1 MVPYSLEK
9 FNQVIDL
16 IYSKVFG
23 HVSSLN
29 SFFESQM
36 KSPNLGKILAEV
48 DSIWDT
54 IGKKDTD
61 VITEGN
67 ITTYGDILKDDL
79 NDISIHFTDD
89 IKKLSSQRRISKFSE
104 ENNTNDIEINTNI
117 KKAPKFELG
126 NTIDDV
132 FKDNDEYINVKI

>member
-1 MVPYSLEK
+1 
-9 FNQVIDL
+9 
-16 IYSKVFG
+16 
-23 HVSSLN
+23 
-29 SFFESQM
+29 M

-61 VITEGN
+61 IITEGN

-89 IKKLSSQRRISKFSE
+89 IKKLSSRRRISKFSE

-117 KKAPKFELG
+117 KKVPKFELG

-132 FKDNDEYINVKI
+132 FRDNDEYINVKI